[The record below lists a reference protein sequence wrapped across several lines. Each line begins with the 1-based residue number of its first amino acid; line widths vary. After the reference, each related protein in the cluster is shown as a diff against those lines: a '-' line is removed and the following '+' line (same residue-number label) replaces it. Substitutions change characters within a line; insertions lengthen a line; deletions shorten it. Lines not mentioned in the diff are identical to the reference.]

1 MNANV
6 IVLQN
11 AKAQLEAQKQ
21 SEYDNAYASKYAELK
36 SQEDA
41 FVAQKQAECDAAIQ
55 KLTAAYNEAVEEKKK
70 HCDEAIATQKAT
82 IRATA
87 AQYAGTRAANTDKL
101 IAEIDKLIAAVTEA

>member
-36 SQEDA
+36 PQEDT
-41 FVAQKQAECDAAIQ
+41 FIAQKQAECEAAIQ
-55 KLTAAYNEAVEEKKK
+55 ELTAAYNEAVEEKKK

-82 IRATA
+82 IQATA

-101 IAEIDKLIAAVTEA
+101 IAEIDKLIATVTEA

>member
-11 AKAQLEAQKQ
+11 ARAQLEAQKQ

-55 KLTAAYNEAVEEKKK
+55 ELTAAYNEAVEAKKK

-82 IRATA
+82 IQATA
-87 AQYAGTRAANTDKL
+87 TQYASTRAADTDKL
-101 IAEIDKLIAAVTEA
+101 IAEIDRLIATTSEV